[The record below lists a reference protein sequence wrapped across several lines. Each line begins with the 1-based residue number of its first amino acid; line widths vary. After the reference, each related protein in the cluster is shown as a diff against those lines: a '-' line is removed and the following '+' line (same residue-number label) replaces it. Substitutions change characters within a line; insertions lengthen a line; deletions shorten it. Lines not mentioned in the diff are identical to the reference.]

1 MKVGEDARCTECG
14 QYFSLRRHPDA
25 QASAGHH

>member
-14 QYFSLRRHPDA
+14 QFFSLRAQPDA
-25 QASAGHH
+25 APAAAHH